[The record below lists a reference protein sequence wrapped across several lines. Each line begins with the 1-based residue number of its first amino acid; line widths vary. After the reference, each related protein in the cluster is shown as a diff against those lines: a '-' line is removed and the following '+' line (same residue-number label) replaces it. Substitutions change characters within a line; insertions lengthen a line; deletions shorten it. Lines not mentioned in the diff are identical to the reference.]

1 MNFERYRL
9 RARIFSRTFD
19 EDYRYSFKKHAIVYP
34 MTIDFDR
41 LFLNSVC
48 LHSTNPSPIFLS
60 SFSLVTMLNELM
72 QNLHCTLVFVDENM
86 MNITQL
92 LIKHRLIITE
102 INENY
107 LNYMSKKLLAI
118 DCLDSIKANLRSQSL
133 GDRGYDTFVSNEQ
146 KVHMCKH
153 LYSKSLMIISLS
165 ED

>member
-1 MNFERYRL
+1 
-9 RARIFSRTFD
+9 
-19 EDYRYSFKKHAIVYP
+19 
-34 MTIDFDR
+34 
-41 LFLNSVC
+41 
-48 LHSTNPSPIFLS
+48 
-60 SFSLVTMLNELM
+60 MLNELM
-72 QNLHCTLVFVDENM
+72 QNLHCTLVFVDENI

-153 LYSKSLMIISLS
+153 LYSKSKTIISF
-165 ED
+165 